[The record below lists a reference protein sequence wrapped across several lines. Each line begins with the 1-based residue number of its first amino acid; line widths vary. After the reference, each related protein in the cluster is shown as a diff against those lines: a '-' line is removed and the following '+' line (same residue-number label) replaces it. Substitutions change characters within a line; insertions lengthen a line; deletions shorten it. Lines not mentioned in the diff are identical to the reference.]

1 MSGQFSAPVNKWLYY
16 SPKARASVT
25 LCGKRGR
32 SMTAIIGAGSV
43 GHLWSPSGSI
53 TPVFTAV
60 FAPSLLFLL
69 LFSVCSNERKET
81 QKRKHQQF
89 VLFLRLLC
97 VSANTDLAPLDF
109 KGKNAWWHSSSVCF
123 CSLWLHCIYFSSFYL
138 DVSFHVAVYTFA

>member
-81 QKRKHQQF
+81 QKENTSS
-89 VLFLRLLC
+89 LFSFSVYSVSLQTPTWHLWTSKVKMHDGTVVVC
-97 VSANTDLAPLDF
+97 VFAPSD
-109 KGKNAWWHSSSVCF
+109 
-123 CSLWLHCIYFSSFYL
+123 CIVFIFSSFYL